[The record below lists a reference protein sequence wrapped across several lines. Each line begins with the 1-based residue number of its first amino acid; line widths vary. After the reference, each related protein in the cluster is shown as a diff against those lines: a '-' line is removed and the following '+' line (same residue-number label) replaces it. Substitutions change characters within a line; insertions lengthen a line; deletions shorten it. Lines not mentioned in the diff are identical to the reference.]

1 MVLKKNNIALTKP
14 TIGYIKLL
22 LTRHSK
28 YFNLDLLRCD
38 CCAFLEML
46 KR

>member
-14 TIGYIKLL
+14 TIGYITLL

-28 YFNLDLLRCD
+28 YFNLDLLGMIVVRFWKC
-38 CCAFLEML
+38 
-46 KR
+46 